1 MESVLKCIQATVPV
15 ASASNP
21 TLSLFKEGKA
31 GMRKLFPEQQKP
43 LSNHV
48 GDGAVRA
55 RLLRMAEPFFMMSQ
69 QLFEAQGFSSLDA
82 VPPYFSSLLDLL

>member
-1 MESVLKCIQATVPV
+1 MVSALNCIQATVAV
-15 ASASNP
+15 ASASKP

-48 GDGAVRA
+48 DDGAVGA

-69 QLFEAQGFSSLDA
+69 QLFEAQ
-82 VPPYFSSLLDLL
+82 V